1 MLAGGSEDDDDA
13 KLDRG
18 GDGSAG
24 DGGSGN
30 AGGGDDDASP
40 DAEGLIP
47 SSGGPGG
54 GPGGV
59 ADMTLDA
66 SDAAAEPSGKASRR
80 DAPHAA
86 SAPRFDF
93 HDFPRKTDQADDANA
108 AVNAE
113 VRERGWRAKHDAAAA
128 KAAAKANHGG
138 SSGDAAGKEMAKQ
151 LKQSGDVSRAADLSS
166 AQGKSTTR
174 SGKRHSARKAASL
187 KEAETFG
194 EPPRGTSSAHEHGAA
209 EDA

>member
-40 DAEGLIP
+40 DAEGIIP

-80 DAPHAA
+80 DAPHA